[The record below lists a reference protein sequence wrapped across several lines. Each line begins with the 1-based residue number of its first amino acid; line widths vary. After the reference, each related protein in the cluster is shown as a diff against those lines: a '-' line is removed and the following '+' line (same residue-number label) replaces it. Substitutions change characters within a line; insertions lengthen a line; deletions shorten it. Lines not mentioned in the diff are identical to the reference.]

1 MVQTTPMPKHPPR
14 GSHRRVNWV
23 WFLPFFAFSVLF
35 LLLPTGFLFVGSL
48 TGGHSTITLKYL
60 GQLNQPQFLDAY
72 RTSVELSL
80 ATAGI
85 GGLVGILLAW
95 AVIGGIARPSWI
107 RPFMMTFSGV
117 ASNFAGVPLAF
128 AFTAS
133 LGPVGLVTLILKQ
146 HTGFNL
152 YHDGF
157 TLFSFWGLVITYLY
171 FQIPLMILLISPA
184 LDTINQWSEAA
195 SILGAS
201 SSQYWWRVA
210 LPILRVPLAGALLV
224 MFGNSFGAY
233 ATAYAMTAGMIN
245 LIPILI
251 GQEMTGNVLFSP
263 GLGDALA
270 VGMVAIMAVV
280 FGLYLLMNRYQRRW
294 SL

>member
-1 MVQTTPMPKHPPR
+1 MMQTAVTPMRAPQK
-14 GSHRRVNWV
+14 GTRRVNWM
-23 WFLPFFAFSVLF
+23 WFLPFFAFSALF
-35 LLLPTGFLFVGSL
+35 LLLPTGFLVFGSL
-48 TGGHSTITLKYL
+48 TGGHSAITLKYL
-60 GQLNQPQFLDAY
+60 AQLNQPQFLDAY
-72 RTSVELSL
+72 RTSVELSV

-85 GGLVGILLAW
+85 GGVIGLLLGW
-95 AVIGGIARPSWI
+95 AVIGGTGPSWL
-107 RPFMMTFSGV
+107 RPFTMTFSGV

-133 LGPVGLVTLILKQ
+133 LGPVGLVTLVVKQ
-146 HTGFNL
+146 NTGFNL
-152 YHDGF
+152 YQHGF

-184 LDTINQWSEAA
+184 LETVNQWSEAA
-195 SILGAS
+195 AILGATS
-201 SSQYWWRVA
+201 GQYWRRVA

-233 ATAYAMTAGMIN
+233 ATAYAMTSGVIN

-270 VGMVAIMAVV
+270 VGMVAIMSVV
-280 FGLYLLMNRYQRRW
+280 FGLYLLMNRYKRRW
-294 SL
+294 SI

>member
-1 MVQTTPMPKHPPR
+1 
-14 GSHRRVNWV
+14 
-23 WFLPFFAFSVLF
+23 
-35 LLLPTGFLFVGSL
+35 
-48 TGGHSTITLKYL
+48 
-60 GQLNQPQFLDAY
+60 
-72 RTSVELSL
+72 
-80 ATAGI
+80 
-85 GGLVGILLAW
+85 
-95 AVIGGIARPSWI
+95 
-107 RPFMMTFSGV
+107 MTFSGV

-146 HTGFNL
+146 HMGFNL
-152 YHDGF
+152 YNHGF

-171 FQIPLMILLISPA
+171 FQIPLMVLLISPA

-195 SILGAS
+195 AILGAS
-201 SSQYWWRVA
+201 SGQYWWRVA
-210 LPILRVPLAGALLV
+210 LPILRVPLTGALLV